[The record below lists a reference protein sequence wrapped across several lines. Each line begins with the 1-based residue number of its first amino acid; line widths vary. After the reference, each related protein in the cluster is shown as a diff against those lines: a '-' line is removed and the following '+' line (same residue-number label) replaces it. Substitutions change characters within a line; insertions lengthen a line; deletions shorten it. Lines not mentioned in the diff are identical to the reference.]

1 VTGLTHASAAAIET
15 LGVPKIARASD
26 QNRPAPGEPLQEWA
40 VLAAPPR
47 AKFRLPG
54 PAGCAVVLVMVVGAT
69 SMFTV
74 VPLVC
79 LWVASMLTSS
89 QIAGILAALIS
100 VPLAMTAFGSQLIRL
115 DNLYTRA
122 TAFDQG
128 PKVAPAY
135 RRGLT
140 DTNFNRPTRVLEGVM
155 VAAVMIATIWFFLF
169 AGSPLPSV

>member
-1 VTGLTHASAAAIET
+1 VQ
-15 LGVPKIARASD
+15 KIGRASD
-26 QNRPAPGEPLQEWA
+26 QNRPAPGEPP
-40 VLAAPPR
+40 LALPEMPPAPR
-47 AKFRLPG
+47 RKFRWPG
-54 PAGCAVVLVMVVGAT
+54 WPGFAVILVMIVGAT

-89 QIAGILAALIS
+89 QLAGILAALVS
-100 VPLAMTAFGSQLIRL
+100 VPIAMVAFGSQLIRL
-115 DNLYTRA
+115 DRLYTRV

-140 DTNFNRPTRVLEGVM
+140 DSNFNRPTRVLEGVM
-155 VAAVMIATIWFFLF
+155 VTAVLIAVVVDTIWFFLF
-169 AGSPLPSV
+169 AGSPLPNA